1 MLEQHCIDGFL
12 KVSLTD
18 NSVNAPAEVASALYA
33 LIHGFRGIGKTDN
46 KIKCKITWKLIN
58 LIKEHKETL
67 NLQSLICSI
76 S

>member
-46 KIKCKITWKLIN
+46 KITWKLIN

-67 NLQSLICSI
+67 NAKFDLTDSI
-76 S
+76 K